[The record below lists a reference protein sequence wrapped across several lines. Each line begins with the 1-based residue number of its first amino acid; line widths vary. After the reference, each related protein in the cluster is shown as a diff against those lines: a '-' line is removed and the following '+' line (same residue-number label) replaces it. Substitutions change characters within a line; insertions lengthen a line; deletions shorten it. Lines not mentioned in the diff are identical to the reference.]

1 MPRIL
6 SAKPDSRLIPLPWQ
20 TPLAQWPE
28 DHLVALPR
36 GISRHVV
43 RFIKVGNDVYAAK
56 EVIEAAAVH
65 EYRMLQE
72 LAREEGTP
80 LDQMAVLYRIHAMS
94 PVLEAALG
102 WTLCVTGG
110 GLLLAGSQYRAEGN
124 HGRQHATAK

>member
-56 EVIEAAAVH
+56 EVIETAAVH
-65 EYRMLQE
+65 EYRMLQD
-72 LAREEGTP
+72 LAREDTPAVEPLAVITDRRSVDGEP
-80 LDQMAVLYRIHAMS
+80 LD
-94 PVLEAALG
+94 PVLITRHLDFS
-102 WTLCVTGG
+102 LPYRS
-110 GLLLAGSQYRAEGN
+110 LFSQGSGPTR
-124 HGRQHATAK
+124 